1 MKRYTIGILMMFL
14 FINISLAQTAD
25 TAVKSDELQT
35 TTTSVDEVGVAPADP
50 TPTLSKKELR
60 RQRVAKRNLHYNIL
74 GGPSYTPDFGL
85 LIGGSALMTFRMNP
99 SDTTQQRSV
108 VPMAIALMF
117 EGGLNLFTKPQL
129 FFKGDRFRIFGVF
142 AYKNTLEN
150 FYGIG
155 YSTNKDYPRGEDTSE
170 YRYSGVQVN
179 PWFLFRLG
187 KSNFFAYKNTLEN
200 FYGIGYSTN
209 KDYPRGED
217 TSEYRYSGVQVNPWF
232 LFRLG
237 KSNFFAGPQIDFN
250 YDKITKPAAG
260 MIEQPSYIAAGG
272 TDHGYSNLSSGVGF
286 LLTYDTRDV
295 PANAYRG
302 TYLDFRG
309 MMYNKAF
316 GSDNNF
322 YRLEID
328 YRQYKTLGKRKVL
341 AWTVQTKNVFGN
353 VPLTKYA
360 LSGTPFDLRGYYM
373 GQFRDKSSHVM
384 MAEYRQMI
392 NTDKSNWVKK
402 MLNHVGYVAWG
413 GCGFMGPT
421 PGKIEGVLPNLGLG
435 LRIEVQPRMNVR
447 LDFGRDMVNKQ
458 NLFYFNMTEAF

>member
-25 TAVKSDELQT
+25 TAVKSDELQM
-35 TTTSVDEVGVAPADP
+35 TTTSVNEVVSTNSEVSLTNNEVVTAHEESYSTDGEIAPTDS

-74 GGPSYTPDFGL
+74 GGPSYTPDFGF

-187 KSNFFAYKNTLEN
+187 KSNFFA
-200 FYGIGYSTN
+200 
-209 KDYPRGED
+209 
-217 TSEYRYSGVQVNPWF
+217 
-232 LFRLG
+232 
-237 KSNFFAGPQIDFN
+237 GPQIDFN

-272 TDHGYSNLSSGVGF
+272 TEHGYSNLSSGVGF
-286 LLTYDTRDV
+286 LLTYDTRDI

-316 GSDNNF
+316 GSDDNF

-328 YRQYKTLGKRKVL
+328 YRQYKTLGRRRVL
-341 AWTVQTKNVFGN
+341 AWTVQTKNVFGD

-373 GQFRDKSSHVM
+373 GQFRDKSSHVV

-402 MLNHVGYVAWG
+402 MLSHVGYVAWG
-413 GCGFMGPT
+413 GCAH
-421 PGKIEGVLPNLGLG
+421 ERS
-435 LRIEVQPRMNVR
+435 LRERACRVVEVE
-447 LDFGRDMVNKQ
+447 RDG
-458 NLFYFNMTEAF
+458 